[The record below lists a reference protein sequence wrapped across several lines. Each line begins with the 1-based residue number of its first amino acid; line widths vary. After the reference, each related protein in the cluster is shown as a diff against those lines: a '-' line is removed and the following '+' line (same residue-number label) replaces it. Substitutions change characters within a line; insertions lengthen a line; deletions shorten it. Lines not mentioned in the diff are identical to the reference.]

1 MNKCSINN
9 ELFKLKSSLSNTLL
23 FLIGLTERSSMTV
36 MLKESCTTMLVL
48 LMNDMH
54 DTWTQA
60 ERDTMLSACMIMAH

>member
-1 MNKCSINN
+1 
-9 ELFKLKSSLSNTLL
+9 
-23 FLIGLTERSSMTV
+23 MTV